1 MFYKSVENMV
11 IKQIVITTEKNRR
24 NAMNYLK
31 NLKWEMILFSLIS
44 IVLGVLMWLY
54 PKQIVITACV
64 ILEVILFIMGIR
76 YFIEYRRTNSIKKY
90 YQYELVASIA

>member
-24 NAMNYLK
+24 NAMSYFK

-54 PKQIVITACV
+54 PKI
-64 ILEVILFIMGIR
+64 F
-76 YFIEYRRTNSIKKY
+76 YRIQKNKFY
-90 YQYELVASIA
+90 

>member
-54 PKQIVITACV
+54 PNQIVKTACV
-64 ILEVILFIMGIR
+64 ILAVILFIMGID
-76 YFIEYRRTNSIKKY
+76 I
-90 YQYELVASIA
+90 L